1 MRTKTIPSPRVVDMM
16 YFGQGEEN
24 DPTVLSLEPVLT
36 RSDLPKFT
44 PKGGRLGYL
53 RNSGPSENEW
63 TRHFERTVDQKKD
76 KCRTLF
82 QFSSTCSVYY
92 EIIFVFER
100 TTLVVVL
107 LLRLPASSYSVSR
120 YYDYYYYCCHF
131 YQYSESTDRLL
142 RVFDVYYCHHE
153 PWKTSHQSSCVKSAT
168 VCGSK
173 VSRMPR
179 RPLW

>member
-1 MRTKTIPSPRVVDMM
+1 MAGT
-16 YFGQGEEN
+16 
-24 DPTVLSLEPVLT
+24 SLNLTSKFEPVLT

-82 QFSSTCSVYY
+82 QFSTTCFVYY

-100 TTLVVVL
+100 TSLYYYSYDYQLEATPYLITTVTTTAATTSTSTPRVPIDYFVFFRRL
-107 LLRLPASSYSVSR
+107 LLS
-120 YYDYYYYCCHF
+120 F
-131 YQYSESTDRLL
+131 
-142 RVFDVYYCHHE
+142 E